1 MGVKIVRALNRGLD
15 VLQAIQESKA
25 AGLHDLHRSTSL
37 PKPTLLRILKTLM
50 GRDLV
55 WQRIADGAYIA
66 SYTFSQRAGVI
77 DEETHL
83 AEVAAPIMAA
93 LCKRVRW
100 PSILAVPRL
109 DHMVVIETNR
119 PMSYF
124 NYILAAP
131 IGFRIN
137 MLRSASGRAYLA
149 FCPQEERAAILAR
162 LRHSARPGDLLARS
176 PKKLNQILAD
186 ARRRGYGMRD
196 PDFGGNYDQP
206 RSRVDDGRNSIAVP
220 VIVGEEIVGCIN
232 LTWVAKVASVR
243 TIADKFLPQLREA
256 ALAIGSRMSMRD
268 RS

>member
-1 MGVKIVRALNRGLD
+1 
-15 VLQAIQESKA
+15 
-25 AGLHDLHRSTSL
+25 
-37 PKPTLLRILKTLM
+37 
-50 GRDLV
+50 
-55 WQRIADGAYIA
+55 
-66 SYTFSQRAGVI
+66 
-77 DEETHL
+77 
-83 AEVAAPIMAA
+83 
-93 LCKRVRW
+93 
-100 PSILAVPRL
+100 
-109 DHMVVIETNR
+109 MVVIETNR

-220 VIVGEEIVGCIN
+220 VLVGEEIVGCIN

-256 ALAIGSRMSMRD
+256 ALAIGTRMSM
-268 RS
+268 